1 MGRAINMENDLDAL
15 TIRVKRME
23 DALEKVIETVDLMQ
37 SKSSKVK
44 HVETTKPKKVKK
56 NVVKEKA
63 NDEGNGSS
71 SEQHNTRPSDS
82 KQKS

>member
-15 TIRVKRME
+15 TIRVKRIE
-23 DALEKVIETVDLMQ
+23 DALEKVIETIDSMQ

-44 HVETTKPKKVKK
+44 HVETTKPKKEKK
-56 NVVKEKA
+56 NGVKEKA